1 MAPQR
6 ELDCPEG
13 VTKLDLAGKTVMP
26 GLIDCHDHL
35 ADLEGS
41 MQQRAAIPPTLAIF
55 KTAAVFHDTL
65 LGGCT
70 GIRDASGVDLGM
82 KMAVEQGLIPGPR
95 LKISVVILSQF
106 GGHNDHTEPA
116 GIDSRFPKLDT
127 VPSGICDGVDE
138 CRRKTREV
146 IRAGADWI
154 KIATTGGVGTP
165 IGGPL
170 LRQFSREEVQAIVDT
185 AHAAGKPVMSHAYGG
200 EGVKICLDAGVDSIE
215 HGAAI
220 DDELIEQ
227 MARQG
232 TWLVPTF
239 TVLRKILAIGE
250 AQPSPLPEY
259 MPRKARG
266 LISQQMESFP
276 KALAAGV
283 KIAMGTD
290 AGGFGHGK
298 NAGELAYMVAGG
310 YDADAGDCCVNPHG
324 CRMYGPWRR
333 RWRITR
339 WYVRRPAGCRRRSA
353 RGCAHPRRSRA
364 TALDHERWRADQEHA
379 GRPPEVIS
387 AQRLVL
393 PLRAYIDWKEELMA
407 PTEFRWL
414 PVTTLPN
421 GAELRL
427 PMHTVQGAR
436 PGPTLGLS
444 AAIHGNEVF
453 PSNGIIQRI
462 LEHTRS
468 GRAFGH
474 GHRDSDPESTCVRR
488 KVAPCAR
495 RWHESQ

>member
-1 MAPQR
+1 MPATPLYLCNARLIDGSGDPASDEPFALLIEGQRIVQVAPQR
-6 ELDCPEG
+6 ELDCPDG
-13 VTKLDLAGKTVMP
+13 VTKLDLAGMTVMP

-55 KTAAVFHDTL
+55 KTAAVFYDTL

-70 GIRDASGVDLGM
+70 GIRDASGVDQGM

-220 DDELIEQ
+220 DDALIEQ

-250 AQPSPLPEY
+250 REPSPLPEY

-266 LISQQMESFP
+266 LISQQLESFP

-298 NAGELAYMVAGG
+298 NAGELAYMVAAGMTPMQAIVAATRMG
-310 YDADAGDCCVNPHG
+310 AECMGLGADTGV
-324 CRMYGPWRR
+324 
-333 RWRITR
+333 
-339 WYVRRPAGCRRRSA
+339 
-353 RGCAHPRRSRA
+353 
-364 TALDHERWRADQEHA
+364 
-379 GRPPEVIS
+379 
-387 AQRLVL
+387 
-393 PLRAYIDWKEELMA
+393 LRAGMFADLLVVDGDPLADVSILEDRA
-407 PTEFRWL
+407 R
-414 PVTTLPN
+414 
-421 GAELRL
+421 LRL
-427 PMHTVQGAR
+427 IMKDGVQIKN
-436 PGPTLGLS
+436 TLTT
-444 AAIHGNEVF
+444 
-453 PSNGIIQRI
+453 P
-462 LEHTRS
+462 
-468 GRAFGH
+468 
-474 GHRDSDPESTCVRR
+474 
-488 KVAPCAR
+488 
-495 RWHESQ
+495 